1 MALGAP
7 GALASIMRFVLFL
20 EGRGGRGPSYDRNDD
35 KNGKGEKTKNST
47 SRSIKKC
54 HKAGFFFLLSTQQI
68 CPTKC
73 IIFAYHN

>member
-35 KNGKGEKTKNST
+35 KNGKGEKTKIST

-54 HKAGFFFLLSTQQI
+54 HKAGFFFSSFYTTNL
-68 CPTKC
+68 PTKC